1 MEYFPQNKTKQNK
14 TKQNKTKQN
23 KTKQNKTK
31 QNKFFEEL
39 WREFWA
45 EESESLGNV
54 LPRESRKRAL
64 PEEPAM
70 VLLRATIVNGD
81 GSTDE
86 KAALASLGELSVKCW
101 QVDDYLPELVGES
114 KVGRCYEEAC

>member
-1 MEYFPQNKTKQNK
+1 MFKLCSPYQPTLTKTKQ
-14 TKQNKTKQN
+14 
-23 KTKQNKTK
+23 
-31 QNKFFEEL
+31 FFEEL

-45 EESESLGNV
+45 EESESLGTV

-64 PEEPAM
+64 PVEPAM

-81 GSTDE
+81 GSADE
-86 KAALASLGELSVKCW
+86 KAALAALGDLDVKCW

-114 KVGRCYEEAC
+114 KVSDQ